1 MMKRNHSIFC
11 ALALAAC
18 CFLAGCAN
26 GETTTQTPPQE
37 PTSTTDTQ
45 TTKVSYQLPA
55 VDSVDEKT
63 MTSEAKQLIETIY
76 GVDLTG
82 WEAYYSLTDA
92 AGAGQNDAGISFM
105 GAEGEAPYLAEIDQ
119 ESKEIISVE
128 TAAWKAATPSDI
140 AKQADYVSAAK
151 AFAEEYLQAA
161 GLQEAVCYQPV
172 QPIRGEVTTNS
183 VYVVFPEMQTYVE
196 VSADEGHALVGYRHF
211 ADAQA
216 LNDFLQRQ
224 GKAF

>member
-1 MMKRNHSIFC
+1 MKRNHSILC
-11 ALALAAC
+11 ALALATC

-26 GETTTQTPPQE
+26 GETTPETPPQE
-37 PTSTTDTQ
+37 PTSTTDTK
-45 TTKVSYQLPA
+45 TTEVSYQLPT

-92 AGAGQNDAGISFM
+92 AGVGQNDAGISFM

-119 ESKEIISVE
+119 DSKEIIAIE
-128 TAAWKAATPSDI
+128 TAAWKAETPSDA
-140 AKQADYVSAAK
+140 AKQEEYIAAAK
-151 AFAEEYLQAA
+151 AFAEDYLKAA

-172 QPIRGEVTTNS
+172 QPLSGEVTTNS

-211 ADAQA
+211 ADEQV
-216 LNDFLQRQ
+216 LNGFLERQ

>member
-45 TTKVSYQLPA
+45 TTKVSYQLPTVHYLSDLSSIA
-55 VDSVDEKT
+55 NTVLPLLKTMYGADIDGCSISTTLQQPELETENETFAFTMTDGTLYLADVDSENQIIAIETVAPKSDIP
-63 MTSEAKQLIETIY
+63 SDAAKQ
-76 GVDLTG
+76 
-82 WEAYYSLTDA
+82 TD
-92 AGAGQNDAGISFM
+92 
-105 GAEGEAPYLAEIDQ
+105 Y
-119 ESKEIISVE
+119 
-128 TAAWKAATPSDI
+128 I
-140 AKQADYVSAAK
+140 ASAK

-172 QPIRGEVTTNS
+172 QPISGEVTTNS

>member
-37 PTSTTDTQ
+37 PTSTTDTK
-45 TTKVSYQLPA
+45 TTKVSYQLPT
-55 VDSVDEKT
+55 VDSVNEKT

-82 WEAYYSLTDA
+82 WEAYYSLTDR

-128 TAAWKAATPSDI
+128 TSAWKAATPSDI

-216 LNDFLQRQ
+216 MNDFLQRQ

>member
-1 MMKRNHSIFC
+1 MMKRNHAIFC

-45 TTKVSYQLPA
+45 TTKVSYQLPT
-55 VDSVDEKT
+55 VDSVNEKT

-151 AFAEEYLQAA
+151 AFAEEYLKGT

-172 QPIRGEVTTNS
+172 QPISGEVTTNS

>member
-172 QPIRGEVTTNS
+172 QPISGEVTTNS

-216 LNDFLQRQ
+216 LGQFLERQ

>member
-37 PTSTTDTQ
+37 PTSATDTK
-45 TTKVSYQLPA
+45 TTEVSYQLPT

-105 GAEGEAPYLAEIDQ
+105 GAEGEAPYLADVDQ
-119 ESKEIISVE
+119 DRKEIIAVE
-128 TAAWKAATPSDI
+128 TAAWKAATPDYI
-140 AKQADYVSAAK
+140 ASAK
-151 AFAEEYLQAA
+151 AFAEKYLQAA

-172 QPIRGEVTTNS
+172 QPISGEVTTNS
-183 VYVVFPEMQTYVE
+183 VYVVFPEIQTYVE

-216 LNDFLQRQ
+216 MNDFLQRQ

>member
-26 GETTTQTPPQE
+26 GETTVGTPPQE
-37 PTSTTDTQ
+37 PTSTTDTK
-45 TTKVSYQLPA
+45 TTEVSYQLPTVHYLSESSIA
-55 VDSVDEKT
+55 NTVLPLLKTMYGADIDGCSISTTLQQPELETENETFAFTMTDGTLYLADVDSENQIIAIETVAPKSDVP
-63 MTSEAKQLIETIY
+63 SDAAKQEDY
-76 GVDLTG
+76 
-82 WEAYYSLTDA
+82 
-92 AGAGQNDAGISFM
+92 
-105 GAEGEAPYLAEIDQ
+105 
-119 ESKEIISVE
+119 
-128 TAAWKAATPSDI
+128 I
-140 AKQADYVSAAK
+140 ASAK

-172 QPIRGEVTTNS
+172 QPISGEVTTNS

>member
-1 MMKRNHSIFC
+1 MKRNHSIFC

-37 PTSTTDTQ
+37 PTSTTDTK
-45 TTKVSYQLPA
+45 TTEVSYQLPT

-63 MTSEAKQLIETIY
+63 MTSEAKQLIESIY

-161 GLQEAVCYQPV
+161 GLQEAVCYQPI

-211 ADAQA
+211 ADEQA

-224 GKAF
+224 GKVF

>member
-26 GETTTQTPPQE
+26 GETTTGTPPQE
-37 PTSTTDTQ
+37 PTSTTDTK
-45 TTKVSYQLPA
+45 TTEVSYQLPTVHYLSDLSSIA
-55 VDSVDEKT
+55 NTVLPLLKTMYGADIDGCSISSTLQQPELKTENKTFAFTMTDGILYLADVDSESKQVVAIETVAPKSDVP
-63 MTSEAKQLIETIY
+63 SDAAKQEEY
-76 GVDLTG
+76 
-82 WEAYYSLTDA
+82 
-92 AGAGQNDAGISFM
+92 
-105 GAEGEAPYLAEIDQ
+105 
-119 ESKEIISVE
+119 
-128 TAAWKAATPSDI
+128 I
-140 AKQADYVSAAK
+140 AAAK

-172 QPIRGEVTTNS
+172 QPISGEVTTNS

>member
-18 CFLAGCAN
+18 CFLAGCGGGGTNASA
-26 GETTTQTPPQE
+26 QE
-37 PTSTTDTQ
+37 PTNAPDTPAT
-45 TTKVSYQLPA
+45 TTKLSYQLPT
-55 VDSVDEKT
+55 VDSMDQEAL
-63 MTSEAKQLIETIY
+63 TSQVKQLIETIY
-76 GVDLTG
+76 GIDLTG
-82 WEAYYSLTDA
+82 WEAYHSVADTTGKDEESVA
-92 AGAGQNDAGISFM
+92 FTGAD
-105 GAEGEAPYLAEIDQ
+105 GEAPYVADIDP
-119 ESKEIISVE
+119 ESKQVVAIE
-128 TAAWKAATPSDI
+128 TAAPKSAVPSDA
-140 AKQADYVSAAK
+140 AKQTDYIASAK
-151 AFAEEYLQAA
+151 AFAEEYLKAT

-172 QPIRGEVTTNS
+172 QPISGKVTTNS

>member
-1 MMKRNHSIFC
+1 MKRNHSIFC

-26 GETTTQTPPQE
+26 GEIMTETPPQE
-37 PTSTTDTQ
+37 PTSATDTK
-45 TTKVSYQLPA
+45 TTEVSYQLPTVPYLSDLSSIA
-55 VDSVDEKT
+55 NTVLPLLKTMYGADIDGCSISTTLQQPELETENETFAFTMTDGTLYLADVDSENQIIAIETVAPKSDIP
-63 MTSEAKQLIETIY
+63 SDAAKQ
-76 GVDLTG
+76 
-82 WEAYYSLTDA
+82 TD
-92 AGAGQNDAGISFM
+92 
-105 GAEGEAPYLAEIDQ
+105 Y
-119 ESKEIISVE
+119 
-128 TAAWKAATPSDI
+128 I
-140 AKQADYVSAAK
+140 ASAK

-172 QPIRGEVTTNS
+172 QPISGEVTTNS

>member
-1 MMKRNHSIFC
+1 MKRNHSIFC

-26 GETTTQTPPQE
+26 GETTTQTPPQD

-63 MTSEAKQLIETIY
+63 MTREAKQLIETIY

-172 QPIRGEVTTNS
+172 QPISGEVTTNS

>member
-37 PTSTTDTQ
+37 PTSTADTK
-45 TTKVSYQLPA
+45 TTEVSYQLPTVHYLSDLSSIA
-55 VDSVDEKT
+55 NTVLPLLKTMYGADIDGCSISSTLQQPELETENKTFAFTMTDGTLYLADVDSENQIIAIETVAPKSDVP
-63 MTSEAKQLIETIY
+63 SDAAKQ
-76 GVDLTG
+76 
-82 WEAYYSLTDA
+82 TD
-92 AGAGQNDAGISFM
+92 
-105 GAEGEAPYLAEIDQ
+105 Y
-119 ESKEIISVE
+119 
-128 TAAWKAATPSDI
+128 I
-140 AKQADYVSAAK
+140 AAAK
-151 AFAEEYLQAA
+151 VFAEEYLQAA

-172 QPIRGEVTTNS
+172 QPISGEVTTNS
-183 VYVVFPEMQTYVE
+183 VYVVFPEMQTYIE

-211 ADAQA
+211 ADEQA

>member
-26 GETTTQTPPQE
+26 GETTVGTPPQE

-45 TTKVSYQLPA
+45 TTEVSYQLPIVHYLSESSIA
-55 VDSVDEKT
+55 NTVLPLLKTMYGADIDGCSISTTLQQPELETENETFAFTMTDGTLYLADVDSENQIIAIETVAPKSDIP
-63 MTSEAKQLIETIY
+63 SDAAKQ
-76 GVDLTG
+76 
-82 WEAYYSLTDA
+82 TD
-92 AGAGQNDAGISFM
+92 
-105 GAEGEAPYLAEIDQ
+105 Y
-119 ESKEIISVE
+119 
-128 TAAWKAATPSDI
+128 I
-140 AKQADYVSAAK
+140 ASAK
-151 AFAEEYLQAA
+151 AFAEKYLQAA

-172 QPIRGEVTTNS
+172 QPISGEVTTNS

>member
-1 MMKRNHSIFC
+1 MKRNHSIFC
-11 ALALAAC
+11 TLALAAC
-18 CFLAGCAN
+18 CFLAGCGG
-26 GETTTQTPPQE
+26 GETNASAQELTNAPATPA
-37 PTSTTDTQ
+37 T
-45 TTKVSYQLPA
+45 TTKLSYQLPT
-55 VDSVDEKT
+55 VDSMDHEAL
-63 MTSEAKQLIETIY
+63 TSQVKQTIETIY
-76 GVDLTG
+76 GIDLTG
-82 WEAYYSLTDA
+82 WGAYFSAADTAGTDA
-92 AGAGQNDAGISFM
+92 ESVAFTGAD
-105 GAEGEAPYLAEIDQ
+105 GEAPYVADIDP
-119 ESKEIISVE
+119 ESKQVVAIE
-128 TAAWKAATPSDI
+128 TVAPKSDIPSDA
-140 AKQADYVSAAK
+140 AKQTDYIASAK

>member
-1 MMKRNHSIFC
+1 MKRNHSIFC

-172 QPIRGEVTTNS
+172 QPISGEVTTNS

-216 LNDFLQRQ
+216 LGQFLERQ

>member
-1 MMKRNHSIFC
+1 MKRNHSIFC

-45 TTKVSYQLPA
+45 TTKVSYQLPT
-55 VDSVDEKT
+55 VDSVNEKT

-151 AFAEEYLQAA
+151 AFAEEYLKAT

-172 QPIRGEVTTNS
+172 QPISGEVTTNS

-211 ADAQA
+211 ANAQA

>member
-26 GETTTQTPPQE
+26 GETTTETPPQE
-37 PTSTTDTQ
+37 PTSTADTQ
-45 TTKVSYQLPA
+45 TTEVSYRLPT

-92 AGAGQNDAGISFM
+92 AGVGQNDAGISFM

-128 TAAWKAATPSDI
+128 TAAWKAATPSDA
-140 AKQADYVSAAK
+140 AKQTDYIAADK

-211 ADAQA
+211 ADEQA

>member
-1 MMKRNHSIFC
+1 MKRNHSIFC

-45 TTKVSYQLPA
+45 TTKVSYQLPT
-55 VDSVDEKT
+55 VDSVNEKT

-151 AFAEEYLQAA
+151 AFAEKYLQAA

>member
-45 TTKVSYQLPA
+45 TTKVSYQLPT
-55 VDSVDEKT
+55 VDSVNEKT

-211 ADAQA
+211 ADKQA
-216 LNDFLQRQ
+216 LNDFLERQ

>member
-1 MMKRNHSIFC
+1 MKRNHSIFC

-172 QPIRGEVTTNS
+172 QPISGEVTTNS

>member
-1 MMKRNHSIFC
+1 MKRNHSIFC

-63 MTSEAKQLIETIY
+63 MTREAKQLIETIY
-76 GVDLTG
+76 GVDFTG

-172 QPIRGEVTTNS
+172 QPISGEVTTNS

>member
-26 GETTTQTPPQE
+26 GETTIETPSQE
-37 PTSTTDTQ
+37 PTSTADTQ
-45 TTKVSYQLPA
+45 TTKVSYQLPT

-105 GAEGEAPYLAEIDQ
+105 GAEGEAPYLADVDQ
-119 ESKEIISVE
+119 DRKEIVAVE
-128 TAAWKAATPSDI
+128 TAAWKAATPSDA
-140 AKQADYVSAAK
+140 AKQTDYIASAK
-151 AFAEEYLQAA
+151 AFVEEYLQAA

-172 QPIRGEVTTNS
+172 QPIRREVTTNS

>member
-1 MMKRNHSIFC
+1 MMKRNHAIFC

-18 CFLAGCAN
+18 CFLASCAN
-26 GETTTQTPPQE
+26 GETTTGTPPQE
-37 PTSTTDTQ
+37 PTSATDTKA
-45 TTKVSYQLPA
+45 TEVSYQLPT

-105 GAEGEAPYLAEIDQ
+105 GAEGEAPYLADVDS
-119 ESKEIISVE
+119 ESKQVVAIE
-128 TAAWKAATPSDI
+128 TVAPKSDVPSDA
-140 AKQADYVSAAK
+140 AKQTDYIAAAK

-216 LNDFLQRQ
+216 LNDFLERQ

>member
-26 GETTTQTPPQE
+26 GETTVGTPPQE

-45 TTKVSYQLPA
+45 TTKVSYQLPT

-151 AFAEEYLQAA
+151 AFAEEYLKAT
-161 GLQEAVCYQPV
+161 GLQEAVCYQPI
-172 QPIRGEVTTNS
+172 QPIRGEVTTSS

>member
-26 GETTTQTPPQE
+26 GEITTETPPQE
-37 PTSTTDTQ
+37 PTSTTDTK
-45 TTKVSYQLPA
+45 TTEVSYQLPTVHDLSESSIA
-55 VDSVDEKT
+55 NTVLPLLKTMYGADIDGCSISTTLQQPELETENETFAFTMTDGTLYLADVDSENQIIAIETVAPKSDIP
-63 MTSEAKQLIETIY
+63 SDAAKQ
-76 GVDLTG
+76 
-82 WEAYYSLTDA
+82 TD
-92 AGAGQNDAGISFM
+92 
-105 GAEGEAPYLAEIDQ
+105 Y
-119 ESKEIISVE
+119 
-128 TAAWKAATPSDI
+128 I
-140 AKQADYVSAAK
+140 ASAK
-151 AFAEEYLQAA
+151 AFAEEYLKAT

-172 QPIRGEVTTNS
+172 QPISGEVTTNS

-216 LNDFLQRQ
+216 MNDFLQRQ

>member
-37 PTSTTDTQ
+37 PTSTTDTK
-45 TTKVSYQLPA
+45 TTEVSYQLPTVHYLSDLSSIA
-55 VDSVDEKT
+55 NTVLPLLKTMYGADIDGCSISSTLQQPELETENKTFAFTMTDGILYLADVDSESKQVVAIETVAPKSDVP
-63 MTSEAKQLIETIY
+63 SDAAKQ
-76 GVDLTG
+76 
-82 WEAYYSLTDA
+82 TD
-92 AGAGQNDAGISFM
+92 
-105 GAEGEAPYLAEIDQ
+105 Y
-119 ESKEIISVE
+119 
-128 TAAWKAATPSDI
+128 I
-140 AKQADYVSAAK
+140 AAAK

-172 QPIRGEVTTNS
+172 QPISGEVTTNS

-196 VSADEGHALVGYRHF
+196 VSADEGHTLVGYRHF
-211 ADAQA
+211 ADEQA
-216 LNDFLQRQ
+216 LNDFLERQ

>member
-37 PTSTTDTQ
+37 PTSTTDTK
-45 TTKVSYQLPA
+45 TTEVSYQLPTVHYLSDLSSIA
-55 VDSVDEKT
+55 NTVLPLLKTMYGADIDGCSISTTLQQPELETENKTFAFTMTDGTLYLADVDSENKQVVAIETVAPKSDIP
-63 MTSEAKQLIETIY
+63 SDAAKQ
-76 GVDLTG
+76 
-82 WEAYYSLTDA
+82 TDYIA
-92 AGAGQNDAGISFM
+92 S
-105 GAEGEAPYLAEIDQ
+105 AE
-119 ESKEIISVE
+119 
-128 TAAWKAATPSDI
+128 
-140 AKQADYVSAAK
+140 
-151 AFAEEYLQAA
+151 AFAEKYLQAA

-183 VYVVFPEMQTYVE
+183 VYVVFLEMQTYVE